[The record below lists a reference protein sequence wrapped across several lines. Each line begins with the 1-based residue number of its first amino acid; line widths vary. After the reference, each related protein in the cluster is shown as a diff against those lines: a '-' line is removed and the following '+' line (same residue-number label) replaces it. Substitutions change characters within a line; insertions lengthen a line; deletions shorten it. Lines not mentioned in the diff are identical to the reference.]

1 MMHDPGERRPVDI
14 TLFGATG
21 FVGRLIAAYL
31 VGHAPKHL
39 RLAFAGRDRE
49 RLERLRRE
57 LRREVEVVVA
67 DVDDPASLARMAA
80 ATRVLLTTVG
90 PYARSGEPVVRA
102 CVEQGAD
109 YLDLTGEP
117 GFVAAIR
124 AAHDEQARARGV
136 LVVPCCGFDSIPTDL
151 GVLFTVL
158 QLPRDRPISVAG
170 YMEGRGG
177 FSGGTLASALGAM
190 AAPAAPTRRSAD
202 ARPRPRPRVHFQ
214 PDLRRWGAPMPT
226 IDPQIARRSAI
237 LRGDYGPDFSYEHY
251 AAMPNLA
258 AVGAAAVVLGS
269 LVVAAR
275 LPPARA
281 LLTRLRPP
289 GSGPSAEQRA
299 RSWFKLSFV
308 GRAGDAQVITEVSGG
323 DPGYDETARMAGETA
338 LCFALERDKFLV
350 RGGVATTA
358 SSAGEALLKRL
369 QAAGISFVVRE
380 RRGVERT

>member
-1 MMHDPGERRPVDI
+1 MSGPSPTERPVDI

-31 VGHAPKHL
+31 AGRAPRSV

-49 RLERLRRE
+49 RLEALRHE
-57 LRREVEVVVA
+57 LRREVEIVVA

-158 QLPRDRPISVAG
+158 QLPRDRPITVAG
-170 YMEGRGG
+170 YVEGRGG

-190 AAPAAPTRRSAD
+190 AAPARASSSSSAGSGR
-202 ARPRPRPRVHFQ
+202 ARPRPRLHFQ
-214 PDLRRWGAPMPT
+214 PRLHRWGAPMPT
-226 IDPQIARRSAI
+226 IDPVIARRSAS

-251 AAMPNLA
+251 AAMPSLPALGAATVVVGALALA
-258 AVGAAAVVLGS
+258 ARV
-269 LVVAAR
+269 
-275 LPPARA
+275 PPARA

-289 GSGPSAEQRA
+289 GSGPSAERRA
-299 RSWFKLSFV
+299 KSWFKVSFV
-308 GRAGDAQVITEVSGG
+308 GRAGDAEVLTEVSGG

-350 RGGVATTA
+350 KGGVATTA
-358 SSAGEALLKRL
+358 SSAGEALLRRL
-369 QAAGISFVVRE
+369 QAAGLSFVVRE
-380 RRGVERT
+380 RRGL